1 MRPPRVLLRAVR
13 GRPESRPL
21 KKVRALSDE
30 ELVELGQGDAEA
42 GPGRGD
48 GRRGAQVA

>member
-1 MRPPRVLLRAVR
+1 MLLRAVR
-13 GRPESRPL
+13 GRPESRL
-21 KKVRALSDE
+21 LTQVRALSDE
-30 ELVELGQGDAEA
+30 ELAMLGQADAEA